1 MVVEKLSNAFAALA
15 IFISCLGLLGLT
27 IFAAEQRTKE
37 IGIRKVLGASMSS
50 LFALLSKELLVL
62 VFIAMTIASPLA
74 WFVMNDWLSEYAYR
88 TELAWWIF
96 PVAGCAA
103 IAIALAAVSFQ
114 TIKSL
119 LVNPVN
125 SLRSE

>member
-1 MVVEKLSNAFAALA
+1 
-15 IFISCLGLLGLT
+15 
-27 IFAAEQRTKE
+27 
-37 IGIRKVLGASMSS
+37 
-50 LFALLSKELLVL
+50 
-62 VFIAMTIASPLA
+62 MTIASPLA